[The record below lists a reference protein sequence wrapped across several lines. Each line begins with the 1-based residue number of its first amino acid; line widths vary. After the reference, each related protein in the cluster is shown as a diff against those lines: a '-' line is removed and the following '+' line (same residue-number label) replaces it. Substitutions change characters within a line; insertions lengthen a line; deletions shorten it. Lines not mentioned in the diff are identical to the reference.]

1 MSSSIRSLPPGAD
14 DGQPGCPQC
23 AKRWP
28 PGWLRRSAT
37 RAQCPAKAR
46 TSKRGKGVGGS
57 LPNRRRETPEA
68 GPSTGGGAAVTLSR
82 WPRDRRDR
90 SGRHGRRR
98 RRRHGEGRHRRLGER
113 VGGWS
118 AWPQGRHVRLA
129 GHLRPC
135 EVCGERTGPRIAAT
149 VTPTSTA
156 TRPVREWDE
165 ESGSGAALGEPPRL
179 GFSDGDDTPPAVGR
193 PAAARRSRSRR
204 RPPSRRTARCIPGR
218 RLPEV
223 QLHAGVA
230 QRPWHRRADSR
241 DDRASRRAH
250 QERRHRGD

>member
-1 MSSSIRSLPPGAD
+1 MVAAQRHAGTVPGEGPHLQARQGSWRISTKPPEGNPRGWPIDGRWGCGHLVALAAGSSGPER
-14 DGQPGCPQC
+14 
-23 AKRWP
+23 
-28 PGWLRRSAT
+28 
-37 RAQCPAKAR
+37 PA
-46 TSKRGKGVGGS
+46 
-57 LPNRRRETPEA
+57 
-68 GPSTGGGAAVTLSR
+68 
-82 WPRDRRDR
+82 W
-90 SGRHGRRR
+90 RRR